1 MRKTL
6 VIAWREYRAMVGTRA
21 FLIGMAVMPLLMLGA
36 LCVPA
41 VLSGLPQPDIRR
53 IAVMDQ
59 TGVLLQPLRQAAEQR
74 NQELLAGTPDRSES
88 GQSGMLSVL
97 GIQDRHL
104 YEFEELP
111 TEGFD
116 DSDRLLQSERI
127 RSGALHAFLEIP
139 GTVLR
144 SSGRSSTTAGTGTL
158 LMWVSEDA
166 ALSEARRWC
175 EQLVDVLLLQQRLA
189 DTLPP
194 ALLPAVI
201 GQLSGP
207 AGIGPVGL
215 YYRDENGRIQRG
227 AQQTSLTALA
237 LPIAVMA
244 MMFMAVLLSVQP
256 MLESVLEEK
265 TLRISEVLLGSAS
278 ATQLMTGKLVG
289 NAAGSMTIFGLYAT
303 GAIVAVWQQGAADS
317 IPWALLPWLLI
328 FQLLAVLLF
337 SSVFMSVAACVSQ
350 MREAQCLLMPVWLVL
365 MLPLLLWFTVI
376 REPNGTLAT
385 VASFLPPATPLL
397 MAVRL
402 CSGAVIPLW
411 QSLLSLLLMLVGTA
425 FGIMTASRLYRAGI
439 LRQGQAPGFSE
450 LLLLAWRGEA
460 GG

>member
-1 MRKTL
+1 
-6 VIAWREYRAMVGTRA
+6 MVGTRA

-116 DSDRLLQSERI
+116 DSDRLLLSERI

-303 GAIVAVWQQGAADS
+303 GAIVAVWQQGAADRV
-317 IPWALLPWLLI
+317 PWALLPWLLI

>member
-1 MRKTL
+1 
-6 VIAWREYRAMVGTRA
+6 MVGTRA

-303 GAIVAVWQQGAADS
+303 GAIVAVWQQGAADRV
-317 IPWALLPWLLI
+317 PWALLPWLLI

-365 MLPLLLWFTVI
+365 MLPLLLWFAVI

>member
-1 MRKTL
+1 
-6 VIAWREYRAMVGTRA
+6 MVGTRA

-166 ALSEARRWC
+166 AFSEARRWC

-303 GAIVAVWQQGAADS
+303 GAIVAVWQQGAADRV
-317 IPWALLPWLLI
+317 PWALLPWLLI